1 MKIKA
6 LAAMSLGLCLL
17 LPTASTLAQSES
29 DSMPITPTP
38 DGSMTPDAPP
48 EAAPP
53 VETEAAPPEESITP
67 ESASPTEGD
76 EPDAN
81 IGGAEDGAKLV
92 TCGPN
97 GAAVVA
103 MSVRPGCHLLKVN
116 SPPGVK

>member
-1 MKIKA
+1 MKMKA
-6 LAAMSLGLCLL
+6 IAAISLGMCLL

-29 DSMPITPTP
+29 DSMPISPTP

-48 EAAPP
+48 EVAPP

-67 ESASPTEGD
+67 DSSAPAEGA

-81 IGGAEDGAKLV
+81 IGGAEEGTKLV

-97 GAAVVA
+97 GAASVA
-103 MSVRPGCHLLKVN
+103 MSVRPGCHHLKVN

>member
-48 EAAPP
+48 RQLPCRNRSCA
-53 VETEAAPPEESITP
+53 PEESITP
-67 ESASPTEGD
+67 ESASPTEGA

-97 GAAVVA
+97 GSAVVA

-116 SPPGVK
+116 SPRC